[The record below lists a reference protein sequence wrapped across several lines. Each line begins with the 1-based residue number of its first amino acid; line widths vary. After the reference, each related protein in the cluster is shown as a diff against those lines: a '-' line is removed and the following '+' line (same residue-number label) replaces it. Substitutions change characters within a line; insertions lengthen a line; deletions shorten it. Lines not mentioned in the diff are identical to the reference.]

1 MAFDISKFF
10 RKGQNNTIEFR
21 GGSNLSYAGPSATLV
36 ENGTELDR
44 WYVGSYFGVEYT
56 IACDVNSARKEII
69 KCLCTASTSTAN
81 IVIYGRSNLGNDL
94 LQLEVEVTDAYF
106 KLMAYPRVQDD
117 STSIAGA
124 KIIHSANYY
133 ATLNEPGPVIAG
145 SSSSAYSPTY
155 TLSRS
160 TSQANEGQSFSI
172 TLITTNVNAGTT
184 VPFTI
189 TGVQSAD
196 IGGANLTGNFITG
209 TTDTFT
215 YPVTADLSSEGPE
228 TFTMTLDGDPG
239 GTTTSAAVLFND
251 TSQTPAVSYTLTS
264 NLSNVNEGD
273 TFRIT
278 LTTGNVD
285 PGETLDYTVA
295 GVTAAD
301 LTQGNLTG
309 SFVVGTTDYFDFTL
323 AEDTT
328 TEGVESFN
336 IQLNNGQAT
345 AQVQIADTSQAAAV
359 ASYSL
364 GRSAATVNEG
374 GSFTITLTTENVANG
389 TSLPYTITGVTSA
402 DIGGGA
408 LTGDFIVGSQ
418 ESRVFSVTADSTTE
432 GTETFQLALDNGE
445 ATVGVTINDTSIT
458 PGNNYTI
465 TVGNAGSGA
474 YTMSGTDRNGAVS
487 GNNPTINI
495 NTNDNLTL
503 TMNAAGH
510 PLYIKTTN
518 STGTSYQVT
527 TPAAVNQGASSS
539 GNITWTPNATG
550 TYHYN
555 CQYHSSMH
563 GLIVVS

>member
-117 STSIAGA
+117 STSIEGA

-184 VPFTI
+184 IPFTI

-228 TFTMTLDGDPG
+228 TFTMTLDGK
-239 GTTTSAAVLFND
+239 TTVANVLFND
-251 TSQTPAVSYTLTS
+251 TSQTPAITYNLTS

-285 PGETLDYTVA
+285 PGATLDYTVT

-301 LTQGNLTG
+301 LTTGSLTG

-359 ASYSL
+359 SSYSL
-364 GRSAATVNEG
+364 GRSVAAVNEG
-374 GSFTITLTTENVANG
+374 GTFTITLTTENVANG
-389 TSLPYTITGVTSA
+389 TSLPYTITGVTSS
-402 DIGGGA
+402 DINGAA

-418 ESRVFSVTADSTTE
+418 ETVNVTVSSDLTTE
-432 GTETFQLALDNGE
+432 GSEIFQLALDNGE

-458 PGNNYTI
+458 PGNNYMI
-465 TVGNAGSGA
+465 TVGNAGSGS
-474 YTMSGTDRNGAVS
+474 YTLSGTDRNGSVS
-487 GNNPTINI
+487 GNNAQINL
-495 NTNDNLTL
+495 NVNDNLTL

-518 STGTSYQVT
+518 STGTSNQVT
-527 TPAAVNQGASSS
+527 TPAAVGQGASSS
-539 GNITWTPNATG
+539 GTITWTPNATG

>member
-21 GGSNLSYAGPSATLV
+21 GGSNLSYAGPSASLV

-94 LQLEVEVTDAYF
+94 LQLEVEVTDSYF
-106 KLMAYPRVQDD
+106 RLLAYPRVQED

-145 SSSSAYSPTY
+145 SSSSAYDPTY

-160 TSQANEGQSFSI
+160 TSLVNEGQSFSI

-184 VPFTI
+184 IPFTI

-196 IGGANLTGNFITG
+196 IGGADLTGNFITG

-215 YPVTADLSSEGPE
+215 YPVSEDLSTEGPE
-228 TFTMTLDGDPG
+228 TFTMTLDGITP
-239 GTTTSAAVLFND
+239 TVAANVTIADL
-251 TSQTPAVSYTLTS
+251 SQTPAITYNLTTSVGNVS
-264 NLSNVNEGD
+264 EGD
-273 TFRIT
+273 TFRVT
-278 LTTGNVD
+278 LTTGNV
-285 PGETLDYTVA
+285 PAGTELPYTVT
-295 GVTAAD
+295 GVDAAD
-301 LTQGNLTG
+301 LSTGDVTG
-309 SFVVGTTDYFDFTL
+309 SFVVGTTEFLDFTL
-323 AEDTT
+323 AEDVT
-328 TEGVESFN
+328 TEGVESFM
-336 IQLNNGQAT
+336 ISLDNGLAT
-345 AQVQIADTSQAAAV
+345 AQIQVADTSQAAAV
-359 ASYSL
+359 ESYSL
-364 GRSAATVNEG
+364 GRSVPSVNEG
-374 GSFTITLTTENVANG
+374 GSFTITLTTGNVANG
-389 TSLPYTITGVTSA
+389 TSLPYTISGVASA
-402 DIGGGA
+402 DINNA
-408 LTGDFIVGSQ
+408 SLTGDFIVGSQ
-418 ESRVFSVTADSTTE
+418 ESLVVTVSADLTTE
-432 GTETFQLALDNGE
+432 GSEVFQLALDNGE

-458 PGNNYTI
+458 PGNNYT
-465 TVGNAGSGA
+465 VNVSNAGAGA
-474 YTMSGTDRNGAVS
+474 YTLSGTDRNGAVS
-487 GNNPTINI
+487 GNNAAINL
-495 NTNDNLTL
+495 NVNDNLTL

-527 TPAAVNQGASSS
+527 NPTAVNQGAVS
-539 GNITWTPNATG
+539 GNITWTPSATG

-555 CQYHSSMH
+555 CQFHSAMH

>member
-1 MAFDISKFF
+1 MFDISKFL
-10 RKGQNNTIEFR
+10 RKGQNNTVEFR
-21 GGSNLSYAGPSATLV
+21 GGANLSYAGPSATLV

-106 KLMAYPRVQDD
+106 KLMAYPRVQED
-117 STSIAGA
+117 STSISGA

-145 SSSSAYSPTY
+145 SSSSAYAPTY

-184 VPFTI
+184 IPFTI
-189 TGVQSAD
+189 TGVQQAD

-215 YPVTADLSSEGPE
+215 YPVTADLSTEGAE
-228 TFTMTLDGDPG
+228 TFTMTLDGKD
-239 GTTTSAAVLFND
+239 TTASVILND
-251 TSQTPAVSYTLTS
+251 TSQTPALSYTLTS

-285 PGETLDYTVA
+285 PGETLDYTVT
-295 GVTAAD
+295 GVTGAD
-301 LTQGNLTG
+301 LTQGSLTG
-309 SFVVGTTDYFDFTL
+309 SFIVGTTDYFDFTL
-323 AEDTT
+323 AEDVT

-336 IQLNNGQAT
+336 IALNNGEAT
-345 AQVQIADTSQAAAV
+345 AQVQIADTSVSPAV
-359 ASYSL
+359 PSYSL

-374 GSFTITLTTENVANG
+374 GSFTITLTTTNVSNG
-389 TSLPYTITGVTSA
+389 TSLPYTITGITSA
-402 DIGGGA
+402 DIGGTA

-418 ESRVFSVTADSTTE
+418 ESRVFNVTADASTE
-432 GTETFQLALDNGE
+432 GVETFQLALDNGE
-445 ATVGVTINDTSIT
+445 STVGVTINDTSIT
-458 PGNNYTI
+458 PGNNYNI
-465 TVGNAGSGA
+465 TVTNSGSSG
-474 YTMSGTDRNGAVS
+474 YTMSGTDRNGAIGG
-487 GNNPTINI
+487 GNNPQINL
-495 NTNDNLTL
+495 NVNDNLTL
-503 TMNAAGH
+503 SMNAVGH

-518 STGTSYQVT
+518 STGTGNQVT
-527 TPAAVNQGASSS
+527 TPAAVGQGNVS
-539 GNITWTPNATG
+539 GSITWTPSTAG

-555 CQYHSSMH
+555 CEFHAGMH

>member
-117 STSIAGA
+117 STSIEGA

-184 VPFTI
+184 IPFTI

-228 TFTMTLDGDPG
+228 TFTMTLDGK
-239 GTTTSAAVLFND
+239 TTVANVLFND
-251 TSQTPAVSYTLTS
+251 TSQTPAITYNLTS

-285 PGETLDYTVA
+285 PGATLDYTVT

-301 LTQGNLTG
+301 LTTGSLTG

-336 IQLNNGQAT
+336 IQLNNGEAT

-359 ASYSL
+359 SSYSL
-364 GRSAATVNEG
+364 GRSVAAVNEG
-374 GSFTITLTTENVANG
+374 GTFTITLTTENVANG
-389 TSLPYTITGVTSA
+389 TSLPYTITGVTSS
-402 DIGGGA
+402 DINGAA

-418 ESRVFSVTADSTTE
+418 ETVNVTVSSDLTTE
-432 GTETFQLALDNGE
+432 GSEIFQLALDNGE

-458 PGNNYTI
+458 PGNNYMI
-465 TVGNAGSGA
+465 TVGNAGSGS
-474 YTMSGTDRNGAVS
+474 YTLSGTDRNGSVS
-487 GNNPTINI
+487 GNNAQINL
-495 NTNDNLTL
+495 NVNDNLTL

-518 STGTSYQVT
+518 STGTSNQVT
-527 TPAAVNQGASSS
+527 TPAAVGQGASSS
-539 GNITWTPNATG
+539 GTITWTPNATG

>member
-94 LQLEVEVTDAYF
+94 LQLEVEVTDSYF
-106 KLMAYPRVQDD
+106 KLMAYPKVQED
-117 STSIAGA
+117 STSISGA

-145 SSSSAYSPTY
+145 SSSSAYAPTY

-160 TSQANEGQSFSI
+160 TSLVNEGQTFSI

-184 VPFTI
+184 IPFTI

-196 IGGANLTGNFITG
+196 IGGADLTGNFITG

-215 YPVTADLSSEGPE
+215 YPVTADLSTEGPE
-228 TFTMTLDGDPG
+228 TFTMTLDNITP
-239 GTTTSAAVLFND
+239 SVAANVTIQDL
-251 TSQTPAVSYTLTS
+251 SQTPAITYNLTS

-285 PGETLDYTVA
+285 PGATLDYTVT

-301 LTQGNLTG
+301 LTTGSLTG

-364 GRSAATVNEG
+364 GRSVAAVNEG
-374 GSFTITLTTENVANG
+374 GTFTITLTTENVANG
-389 TSLPYTITGVTSA
+389 TSLPYTITGVTSS
-402 DIGGGA
+402 DINGAA

-418 ESRVFSVTADSTTE
+418 ETVNVTVSSDLTTE
-432 GTETFQLALDNGE
+432 GSEIFQLALDNGE

-458 PGNNYTI
+458 PGNNYMI
-465 TVGNAGSGA
+465 TVGNAGSGS
-474 YTMSGTDRNGAVS
+474 YTLSGTDRNGSVS
-487 GNNPTINI
+487 GNNAQINL
-495 NTNDNLTL
+495 NVNDNLTL

-518 STGTSYQVT
+518 STGTSNQVT
-527 TPAAVNQGASSS
+527 TPAAVGQGASSS
-539 GNITWTPNATG
+539 GTITWTPNATG

>member
-21 GGSNLSYAGPSATLV
+21 GGSNLSYAGPSSTLV

-117 STSIAGA
+117 STSIEGA

-184 VPFTI
+184 IPFTI

-228 TFTMTLDGDPG
+228 TFTMTLDGK
-239 GTTTSAAVLFND
+239 TTVANVLFND
-251 TSQTPAVSYTLTS
+251 TSQTPAITYNLTS

-285 PGETLDYTVA
+285 PGATLDYTVT

-301 LTQGNLTG
+301 LTTGSLTG

-336 IQLNNGQAT
+336 IQLNNGLAT

-359 ASYSL
+359 SSYSL
-364 GRSAATVNEG
+364 GRSVAAVNEG
-374 GSFTITLTTENVANG
+374 GTFTITLTTENVANG
-389 TSLPYTITGVTSA
+389 TSLPYTITGVTSS
-402 DIGGGA
+402 DINGA
-408 LTGDFIVGSQ
+408 SLTGDFIVGSQ
-418 ESRVFSVTADSTTE
+418 ETVNVTVSSDLTTE
-432 GTETFQLALDNGE
+432 GSEIFQLALDNGE

-458 PGNNYTI
+458 PGNNYMI
-465 TVGNAGSGA
+465 TVGNAGSGS
-474 YTMSGTDRNGAVS
+474 YTLSGTDRNGSVS
-487 GNNPTINI
+487 GNNAQINL
-495 NTNDNLTL
+495 NVNDNLTL

-518 STGTSYQVT
+518 STGTGNQVT
-527 TPAAVNQGASSS
+527 TPAAVGQGASSS
-539 GNITWTPNATG
+539 GNITWTPNTAG